1 MIEFP
6 SVTKFLNELFP
17 IEEDRKTII
26 HYMRQSI
33 MYPCIAQLP
42 LCLVGT
48 PGCGKS
54 LFIELFK
61 NILDFYNPRPCA
73 QLRIIDPFRLHNREF
88 TYPWAGRN
96 VVAIEA
102 DEIPQCT
109 LDVISEIVEKKE
121 IEVTTKNQNPYMTT
135 NTTTWILLSNKTKNF
150 NDFNALHSTIKLGKI
165 TPSPFIRETLTINE
179 VPEFTYYLKYF

>member
-1 MIEFP
+1 MNKFP
-6 SVTKFLNELFP
+6 TIIYFLNELFP
-17 IEEDRKTII
+17 LEKDRETII
-26 HYMRQSI
+26 HYMRQSLVA
-33 MYPCIAQLP
+33 PDIAQLP

-54 LFIELFK
+54 LFIELFM
-61 NILDFYNPRPCA
+61 NILGFYYPGTYA
-73 QLRIIDPFRLHNREF
+73 QLQIIDPFRLHSGF

-96 VVAIEA
+96 VVAIEE

-109 LDVISEIVEKKE
+109 LDIISEIVEKKE
-121 IEVTTKNQNPYMTT
+121 IEVTAKNQHPYMIT

-165 TPSPFIRETLTINE
+165 TPSPFIWETLTE

>member
-54 LFIELFK
+54 LFIELFN
-61 NILDFYNPRPCA
+61 NILDFYNGGKFTRL
-73 QLRIIDPFRLHNREF
+73 QTIDSFRLHSEF

-102 DEIPQCT
+102 NEIPQCT

-121 IEVTTKNQNPYMTT
+121 IEVTAKNQHPYMIT

-165 TPSPFIRETLTINE
+165 TPTPFIRETLTINE
-179 VPEFTYYLKYF
+179 VPAFTYYLKYF

>member
-54 LFIELFK
+54 LFIDLFK
-61 NILDFYNPRPCA
+61 NILGFYYPGTYS
-73 QLRIIDPFRLHNREF
+73 QLQIIDPFRLHSGF

-121 IEVTTKNQNPYMTT
+121 IEVTAKNQHPYMIT

-165 TPSPFIRETLTINE
+165 TPSPLIRETLTINE

>member
-6 SVTKFLNELFP
+6 SATKFLNELFP
-17 IEEDRKTII
+17 IENDRETII

-61 NILDFYNPRPCA
+61 NILDFYNGGMYTRL
-73 QLRIIDPFRLHNREF
+73 QTIDSFRLHSEF

-96 VVAIEA
+96 VVAIEEN
-102 DEIPQCT
+102 EIPQCT

-121 IEVTTKNQNPYMTT
+121 IEVTSKTRQPYKLY

-150 NDFNALHSTIKLGKI
+150 DNFNALHLTIRLGKVTT
-165 TPSPFIRETLTINE
+165 TPYYWYKMFQNE
-179 VPEFTYYLKYF
+179 IPSLVDYLKNL